1 MVAMNNNLTD
11 KRQGSQYK
19 KLIFFFLKKIHIVTW
34 KRGGNLTSHPKMS
47 KKCS

>member
-19 KLIFFFLKKIHIVTW
+19 KFKLLFIFKNTYS
-34 KRGGNLTSHPKMS
+34 NLEEGRKSNLSS
-47 KKCS
+47 KDE

>member
-19 KLIFFFLKKIHIVTW
+19 KLIFFFFLKNTYS
-34 KRGGNLTSHPKMS
+34 NLEEGRKSNLSSKDEKKM
-47 KKCS
+47 